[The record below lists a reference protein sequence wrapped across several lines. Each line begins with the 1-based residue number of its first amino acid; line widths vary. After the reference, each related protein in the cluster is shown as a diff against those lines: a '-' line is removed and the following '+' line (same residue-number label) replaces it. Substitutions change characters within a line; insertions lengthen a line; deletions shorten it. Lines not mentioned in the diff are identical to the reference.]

1 MHMSYIKIDGV
12 DHPLRYPIM
21 YFGRKERTI
30 SFFLDNN
37 KELLIR
43 CLINVKLGGKANGH
57 KGGKSTHTH
66 TIHYQILIQCLF
78 FFFFFD
84 LATLLLKLLDC
95 I

>member
-66 TIHYQILIQCLF
+66 THYPLPNSDPMPFFLF
-78 FFFFFD
+78 LF
-84 LATLLLKLLDC
+84 
-95 I
+95 